1 MTCVDALLPRCVFKW
16 QSTISGSCTGF
27 AASLADLLQLLQG
40 CNHFGRLPGA
50 DAQLTADAASTRGM
64 LQQMDKALKQAKQH
78 SEECCRQAEM
88 QKLALGSLTMLAP
101 PGEV

>member
-1 MTCVDALLPRCVFKW
+1 MLTLCCPDAFSNGKVPFQDLVLVLQHLLLTCCSFCR
-16 QSTISGSCTGF
+16 
-27 AASLADLLQLLQG
+27 AAATLAG
-40 CNHFGRLPGA
+40 LPGA